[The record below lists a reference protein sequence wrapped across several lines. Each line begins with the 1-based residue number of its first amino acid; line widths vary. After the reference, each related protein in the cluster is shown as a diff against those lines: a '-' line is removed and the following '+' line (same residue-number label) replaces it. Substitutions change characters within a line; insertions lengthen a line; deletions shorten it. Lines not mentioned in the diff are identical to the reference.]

1 MKITIIGAGI
11 AGLAAAGILAKSGF
25 EVLVLE
31 KNKDLGGRARCFKED
46 GFFFDMGPSWYWM
59 PDIFERFY
67 TIFGKTSQDFYQL
80 SRLNPAY
87 RVFWQ
92 DNTILDIPDNE
103 EDICLTLEKIEQ
115 GSYSKIKN
123 FLHQGKI
130 KYQIGMQDFVYK
142 PCLSISEFLSLN
154 MLKKAFQIDLFQSMD
169 RHIRKFVKDENL
181 IQLLSF
187 PTLFLG
193 ASPKTT
199 PALYSLMNY
208 ADFSL
213 GTWYPQGGMNKIIE
227 AFTQI
232 AKSQGVTFKTN
243 SPVKSFTIKNKN
255 ISALQT
261 DSEYIE
267 TDLVVGTAD
276 YHHIEEN
283 ILEPK
288 YRSYSNKYWQKRA
301 MSPSCFIYYLGIN
314 KKIEALKH
322 HNLFFDSSFDAHAE
336 SLYKTFTFPKN
347 PLFYV
352 SCTSKSD
359 QTAPKGCEN
368 LFILIPIAA
377 GLKDTSELRNY
388 YFDLVIKRLEK
399 KTKTSIKSHIIFK
412 KSYAPSNFIKDYN
425 AFKGNAYGLA
435 NTLKQTAFLK
445 PRIKSKKINNLYY
458 AGQLT
463 VPGPG
468 LPPAVI
474 SGEIVAKYIIKKT
487 KTL

>member
-11 AGLAAAGILAKSGF
+11 AGLAAASILAKAGF

-31 KNKDLGGRARCFKED
+31 KNKTLGGRARYFQED

-67 TIFGKTSQDFYQL
+67 ALFGKTSSNFYKL

-87 RVFWQ
+87 RVFWK
-92 DNTILDIPDNE
+92 DNTVLDIPDNE
-103 EDICLTLEKIEQ
+103 EAICLALEKIEQ
-115 GSYSKIKN
+115 GSYSKIKD
-123 FLHQGKI
+123 FLRQGKI

-142 PCLSISEFLSLN
+142 PCLSISEFLNLN
-154 MLKKAFQIDLFQSMD
+154 MLKKAFQIDLFESMD
-169 RHIRKFVKDENL
+169 KHIRKFVKDEKL
-181 IQLLSF
+181 VQLLSF
-187 PTLFLG
+187 PVLFLG
-193 ASPKTT
+193 ASPKAT

-213 GTWYPQGGMNKIIE
+213 GTWYPEGGMTKIIE
-227 AFTQI
+227 AFTQV
-232 AKSQGVTFKTN
+232 AKSQGVRFKTN
-243 SPVKSFTIKNKN
+243 SPVQSFTIKNKT
-255 ISALQT
+255 ITALQT
-261 DSEYIE
+261 DSEDIQ
-267 TDLVVGTAD
+267 TNLVIGAAD
-276 YHHIEEN
+276 YQHIEEN
-283 ILEPK
+283 IVKPE
-288 YRSYSNKYWQKRA
+288 YRSYSNTYWQKRA
-301 MSPSCFIYYLGIN
+301 MSPSCFIYYLGID

-322 HNLFFDSSFDAHAE
+322 HNLFFDSSFDTHAE

-352 SCTSKSD
+352 SCTSKTD

-368 LFILIPIAA
+368 LFILIPVAA
-377 GLKDTSELRNY
+377 GLKDTPELQNY

-399 KTKTSIKSHIIFK
+399 KTGSPIKPHIIFK
-412 KSYAPSNFIKDYN
+412 KSYASSNFIEDYN

-435 NTLKQTAFLK
+435 NTLKQTALLK

-474 SGEIVAKYIIKKT
+474 SGEIVAQYIIKK
-487 KTL
+487 KY